1 MTNTSETAIAPS
13 ARVAHRAIE
22 VDGLSIF
29 YREAGDRTRPSV
41 LLLHGFPS
49 SSSMFR
55 DLIPTLAERYHV
67 IAPDLPGF
75 GASDMPLPDAFTYT
89 FDNLAA
95 VMEAFLTAIDVQ
107 KFSVYVQ
114 DYGAPVGFR
123 LFEAKPERV
132 EGFIIQNGNAYE
144 EGLSPFWEPLRAL
157 WRTNGDAERDALR
170 DFLKIDG
177 TKWQYLDGEPQPE
190 LISPDAWR
198 IDQYLLDRP
207 GNDEIQ
213 FQLFYDYR
221 TNPERY
227 AGWHALFRA
236 HQPPALIVWGK
247 NDTIFPAEGALAYR
261 RDLENVELHLLD
273 GGHFAL
279 ESHGPFIAEKMLAF
293 LAREVG

>member
-75 GASDMPLPDAFTYT
+75 GASDMPSQDAFTYT

-221 TNPERY
+221 TNLERY

-279 ESHGPFIAEKMLAF
+279 ESHGPFIAAKMLAF

>member
-75 GASDMPLPDAFTYT
+75 GASDMPSPDAFTYT
-89 FDNLAA
+89 FDSLAA
-95 VMEAFLTAIDVQ
+95 VMDAFLTAIDV
-107 KFSVYVQ
+107 KTFSVYVQ

-221 TNPERY
+221 TNLERY
-227 AGWHALFRA
+227 AGWHALLRA
-236 HQPPALIVWGK
+236 HQPPALIVWGM

-279 ESHGPFIAEKMLAF
+279 ESHGPFIAAKMLAF